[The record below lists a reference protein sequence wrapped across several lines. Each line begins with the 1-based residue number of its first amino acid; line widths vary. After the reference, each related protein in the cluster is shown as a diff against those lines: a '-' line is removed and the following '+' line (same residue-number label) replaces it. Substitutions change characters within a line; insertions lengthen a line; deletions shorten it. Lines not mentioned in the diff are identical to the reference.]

1 MKKKFKTKIFADGA
15 NISEIITLN
24 QNKNIKGFTTN
35 PTLMR
40 KAGVDNYEKFCKK
53 LLIKIKDKPISFE
66 VFADDFD
73 EIIEQAKKINSW
85 GENVYVKVPVMNTK
99 REHAYKTIK
108 KLSNLNIKLNI
119 TAIFTKDQIKQVVQN
134 LNLKVPA
141 YISVFAGRIADA
153 GVNPLNI
160 MRYAVD
166 QSKKSKNFEVIW
178 ASPRQSYNIIEADE
192 IGCHIITITK
202 DILNK
207 IDIFGKDL
215 EEYSLD
221 TVKMFYKDALEANY
235 KI

>member
-15 NISEIITLN
+15 NLNEIVNL
-24 QNKNIKGFTTN
+24 NKNQIIKGFTTN

-40 KAGVDNYEKFCKK
+40 KAGVDDYEKFCKK
-53 LLIKIKDKPISFE
+53 LLSKISDKPVSFE
-66 VFADDFD
+66 VFADDFG
-73 EIIEQAKKINSW
+73 EIIEQAKKIHSW
-85 GENVYVKVPVMNTK
+85 GKNVYVKVPIMNTK
-99 REHAYKTIK
+99 KEYAYRTIK
-108 KLSNLNIKLNI
+108 KLSTMGIKLNI
-119 TAIFTKDQIKQVVQN
+119 TAIFTKDQIKQVVKN

-153 GVNPLNI
+153 GFNPLEI
-160 MRYAVD
+160 MKFAV
-166 QSKKSKNFEVIW
+166 KKSSVSPNFEVIW

-207 IDIFGKDL
+207 LEIFGKDL

>member
-40 KAGVDNYEKFCKK
+40 KAGVDNYKKFCKK

-85 GENVYVKVPVMNTK
+85 GKNVYVKVPVMNTK
-99 REHAYKTIK
+99 REYAYKTIK

-119 TAIFTKDQIKQVVQN
+119 TAIFTKDQIKQVVKN

>member
-99 REHAYKTIK
+99 REYAYKTIK

>member
-73 EIIEQAKKINSW
+73 EIVEQAKKINSW

-99 REHAYKTIK
+99 REYAYKAIK

-119 TAIFTKDQIKQVVQN
+119 TAIFTKDQIKQVVKN